1 MAVISSIVVVSH
13 IESSGKWHLWPTVSI
28 QLCSRF
34 LKDAYNAQPFVHPI
48 RCLRR
53 RPGSQLV
60 RLPAVYVQKA
70 QQCVAGEM
78 LLSLCF
84 GLCGGRQQRQTQHF
98 SESQII
104 KSECRNACFSILNIM
119 SGMLF
124 ILQSDTSFGSS
135 RSIKNLRRSNSTTQ
149 VNQQANIRYKH
160 RIWALY
166 NEARSTQPRCLLLA
180 LLLTSAIRLS
190 SHVIMIINVINQPSF
205 YQSICERVHM
215 KGTML
220 AAS

>member
-34 LKDAYNAQPFVHPI
+34 LKDAYDTQPFVHPI

-70 QQCVAGEM
+70 QQCVAGEI

-84 GLCGGRQQRQTQHF
+84 GLCGGR
-98 SESQII
+98 
-104 KSECRNACFSILNIM
+104 
-119 SGMLF
+119 
-124 ILQSDTSFGSS
+124 
-135 RSIKNLRRSNSTTQ
+135 
-149 VNQQANIRYKH
+149 
-160 RIWALY
+160 
-166 NEARSTQPRCLLLA
+166 
-180 LLLTSAIRLS
+180 
-190 SHVIMIINVINQPSF
+190 
-205 YQSICERVHM
+205 
-215 KGTML
+215 
-220 AAS
+220 